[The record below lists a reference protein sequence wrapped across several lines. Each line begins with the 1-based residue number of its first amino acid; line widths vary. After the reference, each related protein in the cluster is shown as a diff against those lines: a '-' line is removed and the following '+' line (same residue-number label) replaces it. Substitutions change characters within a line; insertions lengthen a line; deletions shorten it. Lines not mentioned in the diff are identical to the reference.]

1 MEVFRRLIKTKH
13 YVVHMLVISSLL
25 LHLSEPKLAGVEE
38 SEDKKSGT
46 LSFKTPTLDDED
58 AHSLHM
64 PQDLKCDGCRVV
76 AYQLQTKFSE
86 AHQKRPSLKVLPE
99 SQIIDITE
107 SICES
112 KFDKY
117 GIKDVDG
124 KKRLSG
130 PGLDTADI
138 PGIMQGGGRWPNR
151 LREMCSMYVG
161 EIGEEEI
168 YEAYLK
174 EKDLDKF
181 LCRGKGLL
189 GECSKSKKRHKT
201 DEL

>member
-1 MEVFRRLIKTKH
+1 MFRRLTKTNH
-13 YVVHMLVISSLL
+13 YLTFVLVICSLVVHLG
-25 LHLSEPKLAGVEE
+25 EPKLAGVEE

-58 AHSLHM
+58 THSLHM
-64 PQDLKCDGCRVV
+64 PHELKCDGCRVV

-86 AHQKRPSLKVLPE
+86 AHKKRPSLKVLPE
-99 SQIIDITE
+99 SQIYDITE

-117 GIKDVDG
+117 GIKEVDG
-124 KKRLSG
+124 QKRLSG
-130 PGLDTADI
+130 PGLETADI

-151 LREMCSMYVG
+151 LRETCSMYMG
-161 EIGEEEI
+161 EIGEEEV

-174 EKDLDKF
+174 EKDLEKY
-181 LCRGKGLL
+181 LCRGQGIL
-189 GECSKSKKRHKT
+189 GECSKKRSRKN

>member
-1 MEVFRRLIKTKH
+1 MEVFRRPIKTSH
-13 YVVHMLVISSLL
+13 HVVIIIVICSLVVR
-25 LHLSEPKLAGVEE
+25 LSEPKLTGVEE
-38 SEDKKSGT
+38 SEDKKSGS

-64 PQDLKCDGCRVV
+64 PRDLKCDGCRVV

-86 AHQKRPSLKVLPE
+86 AHKKRPSLKVLPE
-99 SQIIDITE
+99 SQIYDITE
-107 SICES
+107 SVCES

-117 GIKDVDG
+117 GIKEVDG
-124 KKRLSG
+124 RKRLSG
-130 PGLDTADI
+130 PGLETADI

-151 LREMCSMYVG
+151 LRETCSMYMG

-168 YEAYLK
+168 YEAYRQ
-174 EKDLDKF
+174 EKDFEKY
-181 LCRGKGLL
+181 LCRGQGLL
-189 GECSKSKKRHKT
+189 GECSKKTSHKT